1 MNFYKSSMDIENVYS
16 FLEDII
22 YYNIIKYDLLKL
34 FESWTCML
42 IFPPI
47 FSGLLFLNILFF

>member
-1 MNFYKSSMDIENVYS
+1 MNFYKSSMDIKNVYS

-22 YYNIIKYDLLKL
+22 YYNIIKYDLVKL
-34 FESWTCML
+34 FESWTYML

-47 FSGLLFLNILFF
+47 FSGLWFLNILFF

>member
-1 MNFYKSSMDIENVYS
+1 MDIENVYS

-34 FESWTCML
+34 FES
-42 IFPPI
+42 
-47 FSGLLFLNILFF
+47 